1 MAETPATDAERVR
14 PRLTVGA
21 AYRRFAPRVLVGIA
35 LLGLTLGGWFWWRG
49 EAGSSHLAWTLGTLP
64 VLLALFGQIIA
75 SLRRGDVGLDVVA
88 ALSMSAALVFGESLA
103 GNVVALMYAGGQL
116 LESFAE
122 GRARREMTAL
132 LGRVAF
138 TAMRYRDHTLEEVPI
153 ATIRQGDRLLVR
165 QGDVVPVDGHVAGG
179 VAVLDLSALT
189 GESIPKSLSRGG
201 EVMSGSTLVGAAFDL
216 IASRPAAESTY
227 AGIVRLVE
235 AAQASKSPMARLAD
249 RYAMWF
255 LALTVS
261 LAGAAWFLSGDPI
274 RALAVLVVATPCPLI
289 LAVPVAII
297 SGISRT
303 AKSGALVKDGAAL
316 EGLAHVR
323 TAILDKTG
331 TVTQGRPTITAIR
344 AGEGFTEHDVLGLA
358 ASLDQASAHVMAT
371 SLIQAA
377 TDAGLT
383 LLPPSNIAELPGKG
397 IEGTVGGRRV
407 AIGGDTYV
415 RNRSTSGHALLHKL
429 DDRDGV
435 QSVAVAVDGAVA
447 GVILLQDQLREDA
460 RATLD
465 ALRAAGIERIVLAS
479 GDMDHIAQT
488 VGQSLGVDEILGDLT
503 PEGKVIAV
511 RREAATRPVMMVGD
525 GVNDAPALATA
536 EVGVALGA
544 RGAAA
549 SSEAASVVLLVD
561 ELYPLATALNIARR
575 TRAIALQSV
584 FIGLGLSIAGMIVAA
599 LGYLPPVQGALFQEA
614 IDVAVMLNA
623 LRALRYRAP
632 SKPSATQ
639 GGHR

>member
-1 MAETPATDAERVR
+1 MRTAQTPASAPDRVQ
-14 PRLTVGA
+14 PRLTIGA
-21 AYRRFAPRVLVGIA
+21 AYRRFGPRLLVGIA
-35 LLGLTLGGWFWWRG
+35 LLGLATGGWFWWHG
-49 EAGSSHLAWTLGTLP
+49 EGGSSNRAWTLGTLP
-64 VLLALFGQIIA
+64 VLLALFAQIIA

-88 ALSMSAALVFGESLA
+88 ALSMSAALIFGQALA

-138 TAMRYRDHTLEEVPI
+138 TAMRYRDASLEEVPI

-165 QGDVVPVDGHVAGG
+165 QGDVVPVDGHVADGI
-179 VAVLDLSALT
+179 AVLDLSALT
-189 GESIPKSLSRGG
+189 GESIPKTLSRGG
-201 EVMSGSTLVGAAFDL
+201 EVMSGATLVGAAFDL
-216 IASRPAAESTY
+216 IASRPAAESAY

-249 RYAMWF
+249 RYAVGF
-255 LALTVS
+255 LALTVFIAAVAW
-261 LAGAAWFLSGDPI
+261 LASGDPI

-289 LAVPVAII
+289 LAVPVAMI

-316 EGLAHVR
+316 EALAHVR

-331 TVTQGRPTITAIR
+331 TLTQGRPTITAIR
-344 AGEGFTEHDVLGLA
+344 TGQGFTDKDVLGLA
-358 ASLDQASAHVMAT
+358 ASLDQASAHVVAT
-371 SLIQAA
+371 SIIQAA
-377 TDAGLT
+377 TEAGLT
-383 LLPPSNIAELPGKG
+383 LLSPSEVAELPGKG
-397 IEGTVGGRRV
+397 IEGMVGDRRV
-407 AIGGDTYV
+407 AIGGKTYV
-415 RNRSTSGHALLHKL
+415 RHRSSGDDLLL
-429 DDRDGV
+429 RDMDAGDGV
-435 QSVAVAVDGAVA
+435 QSVAVAVDGVIA
-447 GVILLQDQLREDA
+447 GIILLRDQLRDDA
-460 RATLD
+460 RSTLD

-479 GDMDHIAQT
+479 GDMDHIAQI

-503 PEGKVIAV
+503 PEGKVAAV

-525 GVNDAPALATA
+525 GVNDAPAPAA
-536 EVGVALGA
+536 AAVGVAMGA

-549 SSEAASVVLLVD
+549 SSEAANVVLLVD

-599 LGYLPPVQGALFQEA
+599 FGYLPPVHGALLQEA
-614 IDVAVMLNA
+614 IDVAVILNA
-623 LRALRYRAP
+623 LRALR
-632 SKPSATQ
+632 
-639 GGHR
+639 

>member
-1 MAETPATDAERVR
+1 MTI
-14 PRLTVGA
+14 GA
-21 AYRRFAPRVLVGIA
+21 AYRRFGPRLLVGIA
-35 LLGLTLGGWFWWRG
+35 LLSLVLGGWFWWHG
-49 EAGSSHLAWTLGTLP
+49 EAGSSNLTWTLGTLP

-88 ALSMSAALVFGESLA
+88 ALSMSAALAFGETLA

-122 GRARREMTAL
+122 ARARREITEL

-138 TAMRYRDHTLEEVPI
+138 TTMRYCDDTLEEVPI

-165 QGDVVPVDGHVAGG
+165 QGDVVPVDGHVADG
-179 VAVLDLSALT
+179 VAVLNLSALT

-201 EVMSGSTLVGAAFDL
+201 EVLSGSTLVGAAFDL

-249 RYAMWF
+249 RYAIGF
-255 LALTVS
+255 LALTISIAAVAW
-261 LAGAAWFLSGDPI
+261 LASGDPI

-297 SGISRT
+297 SGISRA
-303 AKSGALVKDGAAL
+303 AKSGILVKDGAAL
-316 EGLAHVR
+316 EALAHVR

-331 TVTQGRPTITAIR
+331 TLTQGRPTITAIR
-344 AGEGFTEHDVLGLA
+344 TGERFTDKEVLGLA

-377 TDAGLT
+377 TDAGLM
-383 LLPPSNIAELPGKG
+383 LLPPAEIAELLGKG
-397 IEGTVGGRRV
+397 IEGTVGRRRV

-415 RNRSTSGHALLHKL
+415 RNRSTGGHMLLHEL
-429 DDRDGV
+429 NNHDGV
-435 QSVAVAVDGAVA
+435 QSVAVAVDGFVA
-447 GVILLQDQLREDA
+447 GVILLQDQLRDDA
-460 RATLD
+460 RTTLD

-479 GDMDHIAQT
+479 GDMTHIAQK
-488 VGQSLGVDEILGDLT
+488 VGGSLGVDEILGDLT
-503 PEGKVIAV
+503 PNGKVVAV

-525 GVNDAPALATA
+525 GVNDAPALAA
-536 EVGVALGA
+536 ADVGVAMGA

-561 ELYPLATALNIARR
+561 ELYPLSTALGIARR
-575 TRAIALQSV
+575 TRTIALQSV
-584 FIGLGLSIAGMIVAA
+584 FIGLGLSIVGMIVAA
-599 LGYLPPVQGALFQEA
+599 FGYLPPVQGALLQEA
-614 IDVAVMLNA
+614 IDVAVILNA
-623 LRALRYRAP
+623 LRALR
-632 SKPSATQ
+632 
-639 GGHR
+639 